1 MKNIST
7 EVKKIVLL
15 NGSPRKD
22 SISTTYECLTAW
34 GRKMKQDVESGNDNY
49 DRVELCYLKIPNNLM
64 GCQDCEN
71 CEQRCRH
78 KDGFQAILDKIEWAT
93 DVVIGTPV
101 YLDMA
106 TPQTVALLT
115 RLNCMAESTGREF
128 FRKKRI
134 WLLATSYCSGTKSAI
149 HMMMG
154 ACEMLGFTIP
164 GRSTREYIKL
174 WKDTKLRG
182 GMSFSDSVWLTEE

>member
-1 MKNIST
+1 MEKVSGA
-7 EVKKIVLL
+7 VKKIVLV
-15 NGSPRKD
+15 NGSPRDD
-22 SISTTYECLTAW
+22 SISVTYKCLSEW
-34 GRKMKQDVESGNDNY
+34 GLKMLKDVESGQEEY
-49 DRVELCYLKIPNNLM
+49 AKAELCYIKIPSNLM
-64 GCQDCEN
+64 GCQACADCKQQ
-71 CEQRCRH
+71 CKY
-78 KDGFQAILDKIEWAT
+78 KDGFQDILSKIAWAT

-128 FRKKRI
+128 FRNKRA

-164 GRSTREYIKL
+164 GRSTREYIQL
-174 WKDTKLRG
+174 WRDTKLRG
-182 GMSFSDSVWLTEE
+182 GMSPTDGVWLRDG